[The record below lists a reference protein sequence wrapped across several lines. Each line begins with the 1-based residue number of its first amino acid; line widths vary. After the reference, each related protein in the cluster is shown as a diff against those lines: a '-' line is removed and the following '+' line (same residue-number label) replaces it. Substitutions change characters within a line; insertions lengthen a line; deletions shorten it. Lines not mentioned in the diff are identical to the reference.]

1 MIDERDLE
9 QAERVFA
16 PPEGSF
22 ERFTRRRNRKRR
34 NQRIAAGV
42 VGIAVFVA
50 AVWAVTTGG
59 SFNRTQQPAIQPT
72 PTPEP
77 SMTAPE
83 VAYLID
89 LNTGEMTPL
98 PESILGGSLYM
109 TSPDRTMFAYSE
121 WAVAPSAN
129 RVFVANVDGTG
140 VRQITADG
148 FDGFAPRWSPDGSM
162 LVYQQRGG
170 LSVGTKDQT
179 GNLFVVDVATGE
191 ATRIGYLDPDHY
203 GWYGDATTPP
213 PPLHPSFSPDG
224 QTIIFHMPRD
234 PNDDV
239 NLPLGG
245 FGSGPFGGWDLW
257 SVPVGGGEPTL
268 VVHNASWGVYAP
280 DGGALAYLDSPRGDW
295 TSSRL
300 MIAEVD
306 GSDPRLLVQG
316 TRIEFPRWSPDGT
329 RIAYTDA
336 DGIHVVDVSTGEAPL
351 VAEGGTSDWF
361 GDDALVVV
369 P

>member
-22 ERFTRRRNRKRR
+22 ERFTRRRTRKRR

-109 TSPDRTMFAYSE
+109 TSPDRTMLAYSE
-121 WAVAPSAN
+121 CCVTVDRMN

-140 VRQITADG
+140 VRQITANG
-148 FDGFAPRWSPDGSM
+148 FVGSPP
-162 LVYQQRGG
+162 GG
-170 LSVGTKDQT
+170 
-179 GNLFVVDVATGE
+179 
-191 ATRIGYLDPDHY
+191 R
-203 GWYGDATTPP
+203 
-213 PPLHPSFSPDG
+213 
-224 QTIIFHMPRD
+224 
-234 PNDDV
+234 
-239 NLPLGG
+239 
-245 FGSGPFGGWDLW
+245 
-257 SVPVGGGEPTL
+257 PT
-268 VVHNASWGVYAP
+268 VRCSCISNAAV
-280 DGGALAYLDSPRGDW
+280 
-295 TSSRL
+295 
-300 MIAEVD
+300 
-306 GSDPRLLVQG
+306 
-316 TRIEFPRWSPDGT
+316 
-329 RIAYTDA
+329 
-336 DGIHVVDVSTGEAPL
+336 
-351 VAEGGTSDWF
+351 
-361 GDDALVVV
+361 
-369 P
+369 